1 MRFATKPAAAT
12 WKLRLKTSGHS
23 CRRQTYLSYS
33 EMEQPLPDVLE
44 HVFSQLASQGRCG
57 CIIVCNSK
65 SSVLLSCGHR
75 SCPCVHFDPHTATL
89 EHMTSSVSVIS
100 GSAAELLACMTGPGL
115 YEAHMTATAYFLKLK
130 QHTSPAGSCTCIW
143 PDHAGMQD
151 PCTLCPPPAALSQT
165 RERADPVQPGAKPV
179 PPCRKIV
186 ASGFKYRMC
195 CRSLARFH
203 DPSDFPRQNA
213 CRISAR
219 TTYKTANCVLLSP
232 LSIDVSKPNNIPLDS
247 LILCRVGKAL
257 NARDCLNLA
266 PLQPP
271 R

>member
-130 QHTSPAGSCTCIW
+130 QHTSPAGSCTLHLAGPCW
-143 PDHAGMQD
+143 HAGSLHSVSA
-151 PCTLCPPPAALSQT
+151 PCCPQPDQREGRSGATRSQT
-165 RERADPVQPGAKPV
+165 R
-179 PPCRKIV
+179 PP
-186 ASGFKYRMC
+186 M
-195 CRSLARFH
+195 
-203 DPSDFPRQNA
+203 P
-213 CRISAR
+213 
-219 TTYKTANCVLLSP
+219 
-232 LSIDVSKPNNIPLDS
+232 
-247 LILCRVGKAL
+247 
-257 NARDCLNLA
+257 
-266 PLQPP
+266 
-271 R
+271 